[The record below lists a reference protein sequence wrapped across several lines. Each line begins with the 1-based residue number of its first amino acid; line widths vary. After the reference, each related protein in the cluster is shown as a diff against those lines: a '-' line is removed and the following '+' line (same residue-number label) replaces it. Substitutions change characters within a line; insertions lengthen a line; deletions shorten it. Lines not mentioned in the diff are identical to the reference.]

1 VAPADPREVIRG
13 VYEAW
18 NARDLHTAEA
28 LYHPDAVYDCSDR
41 ILNPDVYRGHDELRR
56 FAREVDESWASFEV
70 FLDEVVPV
78 DSERFIALLHTRA
91 RGRASGVEVQESLAA
106 TLWTIRDGQAVH
118 AKLFRDRR
126 DAFAEAGIPDP
137 SAE

>member
-1 VAPADPREVIRG
+1 MDPAEPREVIRR

-18 NARDLHTAEA
+18 NARDLDNAAA
-28 LYHPDAVYDCSDR
+28 LYHPDVVYDCSDR

-56 FAREVDESWASFEV
+56 FAREIDEDWAAFEV
-70 FLDEVVPV
+70 FLDDVVPV

-91 RGRASGVEVQESLAA
+91 RGRASGVQVQESNAA

-126 DAFAEAGIPDP
+126 EAFADAGIPYP
-137 SAE
+137 GTE

>member
-1 VAPADPREVIRG
+1 MAPADPRAVIRR

-18 NARDLHTAEA
+18 NARDIDAAAE

-56 FAREVDESWASFEV
+56 FAREVDEDWASFEV
-70 FLDEVVPV
+70 YLDELVPV
-78 DSERFIALLHTRA
+78 DSERFIALLNTRA
-91 RGRASGVEVQESLAA
+91 RGRASGVEVQESEAA
-106 TLWTIRDGQAVH
+106 TLWTVRDGLAVH

-126 DAFAEAGIPDP
+126 DAFAEAGIPYP
-137 SAE
+137 S